1 MSRLRIL
8 GILVAVIL
16 PAFMTALDGTVV
28 NVALPQIQTELALDE
43 AGLKWVAAVYPLT
56 HSSFL
61 LFGGHL
67 ADSKGRRL
75 TLSLGVA
82 VFALSSILCSVSTRA
97 PMLITGRGL
106 QGVGA
111 ALILPAALAVLS
123 HDLPP
128 RSRNAG
134 FTALT
139 VALAT
144 ALAGGPVLSGVITE
158 HWGWNWL
165 FVINA
170 PIGLV
175 SFLACA
181 AFVPRPPSR
190 PAMRESGVP
199 AAPLSAIFLAC
210 IAIGGFAYCLI
221 EGPQYGFVDSRVL
234 LVAAA
239 SLVSLI
245 ALAVRSSLH
254 GRGVFSTLF
263 ARRAFTCGL
272 LTQLLWGLG
281 VSGVYFFTALFLQN
295 YLRLSPTS
303 AGLMFTPVA
312 ASLLATAPFVAK
324 LARLLGDAKVAA
336 AGMFLVALGLLL
348 VSLGSRRGGLVGLL
362 PGLVAIGVGSGLA
375 VPLTTRALESAPDR
389 LSGVAAGLFSATREA
404 SGVFGIAV
412 IGLIVTSVQ
421 SSVADRGAGSGHA
434 FLIGYQAGLCT
445 AAALVAIGVP
455 VALWGLRARVR
466 TRQDRRGP
474 AEAEEA

>member
-8 GILVAVIL
+8 GILLAVVL
-16 PAFMTALDGTVV
+16 PSFMTALDGTVV

-43 AGLKWVAAVYPLT
+43 AGLKWVAAIYPLT

-67 ADSKGRRL
+67 ADTKGRRP
-75 TLSLGVA
+75 TLLLGIA
-82 VFALSSILCSVSTRA
+82 VFALASILCSASTQA
-97 PMLITGRGL
+97 ATLITGRGL
-106 QGVGA
+106 QGAGA

-158 HWGWNWL
+158 HLGWNWL

-170 PIGLV
+170 PVGVVCL
-175 SFLACA
+175 LACA
-181 AFVPRPPSR
+181 VFVPRRPSR
-190 PAMRESGVP
+190 PAPGEADAP
-199 AAPLSAIFLAC
+199 AAPLSALLLAC
-210 IAIGGFAYCLI
+210 ISIGGFAYCLI
-221 EGPQYGFVDSRVL
+221 EGPQYGFATPRVA
-234 LVAAA
+234 LVAVA
-239 SLVSLI
+239 SALSLL
-245 ALAVRSSLH
+245 ALATGASPHS
-254 GRGVFSTLF
+254 RGTFSTLF

-295 YLRLSPTS
+295 SLRLSPTS

-312 ASLLATAPFVAK
+312 AALLAAAPFVAR
-324 LARLLGDAKVAA
+324 LARRLGDARVAA
-336 AGMFLVALGLLL
+336 TGMLLVALGLLL
-348 VSLGSRRGGLVGLL
+348 VSLGSRHGAIVDLL
-362 PGLVAIGVGSGLA
+362 PGLAAIGIGSGLA
-375 VPLTTRALESAPDR
+375 VPLTTRALESAPDQ
-389 LSGVAAGLFSATREA
+389 LSGIAAGLFSATREA

-412 IGLIVTSVQ
+412 VGLIVTSVQ
-421 SSVADRGAGSGHA
+421 RSVSSTGAGSGHA
-434 FLIGYQAGLCT
+434 FLMGYQAGLYT

-455 VALWGLRARVR
+455 VALWGLRNER
-466 TRQDRRGP
+466 
-474 AEAEEA
+474 